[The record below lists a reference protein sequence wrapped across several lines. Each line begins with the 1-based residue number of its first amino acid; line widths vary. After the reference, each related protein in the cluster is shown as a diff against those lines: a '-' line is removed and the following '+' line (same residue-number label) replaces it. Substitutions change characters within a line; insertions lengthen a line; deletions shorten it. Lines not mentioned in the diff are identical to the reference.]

1 MDQFWFY
8 FNLGF
13 NHVLDINGLDH
24 FYFLIA
30 LSLPLSFKEIRKL
43 IWWVTL
49 FTIGHTFSLFQFYKN
64 IDELYES
71 WIEFLIPITIIL
83 TCFSVLFKNEK
94 SNNRKSVMF
103 LLSFITLFFG
113 IIHGL
118 GFGKYFSKIVLDPN
132 QYKPLIEFAFGIEF
146 AQLIIVFFVLLVNH
160 LFLNLLKMPKKIW
173 LYSIGLIIMYN
184 SFNMAISNFP
194 LLTN

>member
-8 FNLGF
+8 FTLGF

-71 WIEFLIPITIIL
+71 WVEFLIPITIIL

-118 GFGKYFSKIVLDPN
+118 GFGKYFSKIVLDIN
-132 QYKPLIEFAFGIEF
+132 QYQPLLEFALGIEI

>member
-1 MDQFWFY
+1 
-8 FNLGF
+8 
-13 NHVLDINGLDH
+13 
-24 FYFLIA
+24 
-30 LSLPLSFKEIRKL
+30 
-43 IWWVTL
+43 
-49 FTIGHTFSLFQFYKN
+49 
-64 IDELYES
+64 
-71 WIEFLIPITIIL
+71 
-83 TCFSVLFKNEK
+83 
-94 SNNRKSVMF
+94 MF

-160 LFLNLLKMPKKIW
+160 LFLNLLKMAKKIW